1 MALNR
6 FGNWFIF
13 AAGSVVLVSSP
24 LAAPAI
30 NNVVL
35 VQRGNGAEVAY

>member
-13 AAGSVVLVSSP
+13 AASSVVLASSAF
-24 LAAPAI
+24 AAPAI

-35 VQRGNGAEVAY
+35 VQGGTGRR